1 MQSQAGVLG
10 GRMGELPA
18 IYLGMPMGA
27 KSQPKGIWN
36 GVLEKYEK
44 KIANWKSQYLS
55 LGGRL
60 ILRNSVLDA
69 MPTYMMSLFPIPA
82 SAMRRIDALR
92 RNFLS
97 QGSSENNRIHLVRWD
112 ILTTSKKEGGLGIR
126 KIRVQSQSLMMK

>member
-44 KIANWKSQYLS
+44 K
-55 LGGRL
+55 
-60 ILRNSVLDA
+60 NSKLEE
-69 MPTYMMSLFPIPA
+69 SIPV
-82 SAMRRIDALR
+82 SRR
-92 RNFLS
+92 
-97 QGSSENNRIHLVRWD
+97 
-112 ILTTSKKEGGLGIR
+112 
-126 KIRVQSQSLMMK
+126 